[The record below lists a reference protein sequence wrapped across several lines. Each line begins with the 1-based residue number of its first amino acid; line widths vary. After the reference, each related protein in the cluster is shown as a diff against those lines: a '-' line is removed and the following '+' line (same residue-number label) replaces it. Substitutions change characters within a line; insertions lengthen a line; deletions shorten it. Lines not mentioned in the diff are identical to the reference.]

1 MPMGELMQDESDHA
15 RRVVFL
21 KLRKTG
27 GTSLA
32 ASILF
37 PYCVKHGLR
46 YMEPMNWFAVHPRV
60 VSGDRFHMMFRHF
73 PDYPQPWAKQWL
85 RQMIGDFRLITI
97 VRDPIE
103 RAVSAF
109 NHHARHHGY
118 TSFTYYFEND
128 HEKNHQSRWL
138 GYDGR
143 DDNFFENNLSMVGI
157 TERFNESMLLLR
169 RTLDLSLSDML
180 YVTQRREKSK
190 ALDAAD
196 MPEKWLNIFKAT
208 DWLDFELHAQAKRFV
223 DKRIAGMPDLEAE
236 LKQYESALGDLSHPL
251 WDERGRFAIGYAQS
265 GVWSEFTG
273 RGGEVKELRPL
284 GA

>member
-1 MPMGELMQDESDHA
+1 MHKESDPA

-32 ASILF
+32 SSVLF
-37 PYCVKHGLR
+37 PYCVRHGLR
-46 YMEPMNWFAVHPRV
+46 YMVPMNWFAAHPRV
-60 VSGDRFHMMFRHF
+60 VQGDDFHMMFRHF
-73 PDYPQPWAKQWL
+73 PDFPQPWARQWL
-85 RQMIGDFRLITI
+85 RQVIGDFQLITL

-109 NHHARHHGY
+109 NHHARYHGY
-118 TSFTYYFEND
+118 TSFSFYFDND

-143 DDNFFENNLSMVGI
+143 DDSFFESHFSMVGI
-157 TERFNESMLLLR
+157 TERFNESMLLFG
-169 RTLDLSLSDML
+169 RTLGLSVADML
-180 YVTQRREKSK
+180 YVAQRREKSR

-196 MPEKWLNIFKAT
+196 MPERWLERFRET

-223 DKRIAGMPDLEAE
+223 ENRLEEAPDLGDE
-236 LKQYESALGDLSHPL
+236 LERYQAALGDYSHPL
-251 WDERGRFAIGYAQS
+251 WGERGGFPIGYAE
-265 GVWSEFTG
+265 GDVWSEFTG

-284 GA
+284 GP